1 MYKVDVRQKIDE
13 MRLPE
18 LIAQALSKK
27 LDKPYDEIVKL
38 MQERL
43 DKKIDE
49 VENNLSAVGKAKDI
63 SIDNPQDIDDF
74 LKDKKVIKG

>member
-27 LDKPYDEIVKL
+27 LDKPYEEILKL

-43 DKKIDE
+43 DRKIDE

-63 SIDNPQDIDDF
+63 SIDNQQDIDDF

>member
-1 MYKVDVRQKIDE
+1 MNKVDVRQKIDE

-27 LDKPYDEIVKL
+27 LDKPYEEILKL

-43 DKKIDE
+43 DKKINE

-63 SIDNPQDIDDF
+63 IIDNPQDIDDF

>member
-1 MYKVDVRQKIDE
+1 MKKVDARQQIYE

-27 LDKPYDEIVKL
+27 LNKPYDEIVKL

-49 VENNLSAVGKAKDI
+49 VENNLSAVGNAKDI
-63 SIDNPQDIDDF
+63 SINNPQDLDDF

>member
-27 LDKPYDEIVKL
+27 LDKPYEEILKL

-63 SIDNPQDIDDF
+63 SIDNPKDLDDF

>member
-1 MYKVDVRQKIDE
+1 MHKVDVRQKIDE

-27 LDKPYDEIVKL
+27 LDKPYEEILKL
-38 MQERL
+38 MQDRL

>member
-49 VENNLSAVGKAKDI
+49 VENNLSVIGNAKDI
-63 SIDNPQDIDDF
+63 SIDNPQDLDDF

>member
-27 LDKPYDEIVKL
+27 LDKPYEEILKL

-49 VENNLSAVGKAKDI
+49 VENNLSAIGKAKDI

>member
-1 MYKVDVRQKIDE
+1 MKKVDVRQQIYE

-49 VENNLSAVGKAKDI
+49 VENNLSVIGNAKDI
-63 SIDNPQDIDDF
+63 SIDNPQDLDDF

>member
-1 MYKVDVRQKIDE
+1 MKKVDARQQIYE

-27 LDKPYDEIVKL
+27 LNKPYDEIVKL
-38 MQERL
+38 IQERL

-49 VENNLSAVGKAKDI
+49 VENNLSAVGNAKDI
-63 SIDNPQDIDDF
+63 SINNPQDLDDF

>member
-27 LDKPYDEIVKL
+27 LDKPYEEILKL

>member
-1 MYKVDVRQKIDE
+1 MHKVDVRQKIDE

-27 LDKPYDEIVKL
+27 LDKPYEEILKL

>member
-1 MYKVDVRQKIDE
+1 MKKVDARQQIYE

-27 LDKPYDEIVKL
+27 LNKPYDEIVKL

-49 VENNLSAVGKAKDI
+49 VENNLSAVGNAKDI
-63 SIDNPQDIDDF
+63 SIDNPQDLDDF

>member
-1 MYKVDVRQKIDE
+1 

-49 VENNLSAVGKAKDI
+49 VENNLSVIGNAKDI
-63 SIDNPQDIDDF
+63 SIDNPQDLDDF

>member
-1 MYKVDVRQKIDE
+1 MKKVDVRQQIYE

>member
-27 LDKPYDEIVKL
+27 LDKPYEEILKL

-43 DKKIDE
+43 NKKIDE
-49 VENNLSAVGKAKDI
+49 VENNLSAVGRSKDI